1 MKTSVNSFAVYFLLV
16 LAQVI
21 ITNYFHLSQFIV
33 LSILPA
39 MVLCLPLS
47 LSTIA
52 TMLIA
57 FATGISVDLLAEG
70 VLGMNTLCLLPV
82 ALLRKRFIA
91 LTLGEDVIT
100 RAGEFSFRRSGAG
113 KMTVTILMAVSTF
126 LLIFIITDGAGTRSF
141 WFNFAR
147 LLASVICSLL
157 LSIPVANVLNSEE
170 RR

>member
-1 MKTSVNSFAVYFLLV
+1 MKASVNSFAVYILLV
-16 LAQVI
+16 IAQVI

-33 LSILPA
+33 LSILPV

-47 LSTIA
+47 LSNIA

-57 FATGISVDLLAEG
+57 FATGMSVDLLAEG

-91 LTLGEDVIT
+91 WTLGEDVVT
-100 RAGEFSFRRSGAG
+100 RASDFSFRRNGSG
-113 KMTVTILMAVSTF
+113 KTTVAVLMAVSTF
-126 LLIFIITDGAGTRSF
+126 LLVFIITDGAGTRSF

-147 LLASVICSLL
+147 MLASVICSLL
-157 LSIPVANVLNSEE
+157 LSIPVASVLNREE